1 MRTFRAGQI
10 AKALNETK
18 RWHSHSRGI
27 SMDVLR
33 NDLRLEIEDFAADP
47 DLARCVKDYH
57 VLLSDYMAKLGNRGI
72 LHMRGSCVKIAG

>member
-1 MRTFRAGQI
+1 
-10 AKALNETK
+10 
-18 RWHSHSRGI
+18 
-27 SMDVLR
+27 MDVLR

-72 LHMRGSCVKIAG
+72 LHMRGSCVKVAG